1 MGLILERRPMK
12 VLIRREETVIY
23 KEMVQYIIEAQDK
36 DDAIHMLGEDDYSC
50 VVESESLEQ
59 TQIQFNPDKDITKW
73 KIYEET
79 E

>member
-1 MGLILERRPMK
+1 MELILERRPMK

-23 KEMVQYIIEAQDK
+23 KEIVQYIIEAKDK
-36 DDAIHMLGEDDYSC
+36 EDAIHMLSEGDDSC
-50 VVESESLEQ
+50 VVEAESLEQ
-59 TQIQFNPDKDITKW
+59 THIQSNPDKDITKW

>member
-1 MGLILERRPMK
+1 MGLILEKILMK

-23 KEMVQYIIEAQDK
+23 KEMVQYIIEAKDK
-36 DDAIHMLGEDDYSC
+36 DDAIRMLSEDDYSC

>member
-1 MGLILERRPMK
+1 MGLILEKILMK

-23 KEMVQYIIEAQDK
+23 KEMVQYIIEAKDK
-36 DDAIHMLGEDDYSC
+36 DDAIRMLSEDDYSC

-59 TQIQFNPDKDITKW
+59 TQIQFNPNKDITKW

>member
-23 KEMVQYIIEAQDK
+23 KEMVQYIIEAKDK
-36 DDAIHMLGEDDYSC
+36 DDAIRMLSEDDYNC

>member
-1 MGLILERRPMK
+1 MK

-36 DDAIHMLGEDDYSC
+36 DDAIRMLGEDDYSC

-59 TQIQFNPDKDITKW
+59 TQIQFNPDKDTTKW

>member
-1 MGLILERRPMK
+1 MGLILEKILMK

-23 KEMVQYIIEAQDK
+23 KEIVQYIIEAKDK
-36 DDAIHMLGEDDYSC
+36 EDAIHMLSEDDYSC
-50 VVESESLEQ
+50 VIESESLEQ

>member
-1 MGLILERRPMK
+1 MGLILEKILMK

-23 KEMVQYIIEAQDK
+23 KEMVQYIIEAKDK
-36 DDAIHMLGEDDYSC
+36 DDAIHMLSEDDYSC

>member
-1 MGLILERRPMK
+1 MK

-23 KEMVQYIIEAQDK
+23 KEMVQYIIEAKDK
-36 DDAIHMLGEDDYSC
+36 DDAIRMLSEDDYNC

>member
-1 MGLILERRPMK
+1 MK

-23 KEMVQYIIEAQDK
+23 KEMVQYIIEAKDK
-36 DDAIHMLGEDDYSC
+36 DDAIRMLSEDDDSC
-50 VVESESLEQ
+50 VVEAESLEQ
-59 TQIQFNPDKDITKW
+59 THIQSNPDKDITKW